1 MYNCICFLEICKHI
15 ISMAEA
21 NESSNAHLDQ
31 SPSPDQ
37 FVSREQFDAL
47 TEEHEKVS
55 NPLVLLVLSV
65 TVC

>member
-1 MYNCICFLEICKHI
+1 
-15 ISMAEA
+15 MAEA